1 MKRTVNQSRDMSAE
15 TLLAIDFST
24 SFRSIAIMEME
35 TRRVLARV
43 DTETGLTGPV
53 PGAVPSEGICACVDR
68 LLDQLHLDNCQV
80 DTLAV
85 GVGPGSYTGIRA
97 AIAFAQGWNLATGL
111 KLAAVSTADALA
123 LRALRLGWRGEIEI
137 LIDAQRN
144 EFYHAVYQTGTDA
157 DPIPR
162 LVKPLCIISQ
172 TEALERVKNSAQVGG
187 PDLGRLLPEA
197 KPLYPH
203 AEDLAVLALERKKF
217 IEPEAMEPIYLRPVQ
232 FVKVKN
238 TRALPL

>member
-1 MKRTVNQSRDMSAE
+1 MSAE
-15 TLLAIDFST
+15 TLLAVDFST
-24 SFRSIAIMEME
+24 SFRSIAIME
-35 TRRVLARV
+35 TGSRRVLARV

-68 LLDQLHLDNCQV
+68 LLDQLHLDNSQV

-97 AIAFAQGWNLATGL
+97 AIAFAQGWHLATGL

-123 LRALRLGWRGEIEI
+123 LRAFRQGWQGTIHI
-137 LIDAQRN
+137 LIDAQRD
-144 EFYHAVYQTGTDA
+144 EFYHAAYQTGAA
-157 DPIPR
+157 DTIPQT
-162 LVKPLCIISQ
+162 VEPLRIISRA
-172 TEALERVKNSAQVGG
+172 EAGELVKNSSQVGA

-197 KPLYPH
+197 RPLYPR
-203 AEDLAVLALERKKF
+203 AEDLAVLAFERKVF
-217 IEPEAMEPIYLRPVQ
+217 IAPEEMEPIYLRPVQ

-238 TRALPL
+238 TRTLPL